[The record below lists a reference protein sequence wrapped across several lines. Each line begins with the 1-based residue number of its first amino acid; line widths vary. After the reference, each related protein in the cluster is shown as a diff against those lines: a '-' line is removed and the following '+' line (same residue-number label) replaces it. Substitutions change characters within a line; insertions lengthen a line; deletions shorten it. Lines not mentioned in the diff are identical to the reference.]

1 MTKAEK
7 TDRAQRLRILSAK
20 KKRFFYETQLGKPMT
35 VLWEEERQG
44 NNMQGFSENYIR
56 FEAPYDAAKVNTLE
70 SLTFDEINESGL
82 AKSSLKEHLQ

>member
-1 MTKAEK
+1 
-7 TDRAQRLRILSAK
+7 
-20 KKRFFYETQLGKPMT
+20 
-35 VLWEEERQG
+35 
-44 NNMQGFSENYIR
+44 MQGFSENYIR